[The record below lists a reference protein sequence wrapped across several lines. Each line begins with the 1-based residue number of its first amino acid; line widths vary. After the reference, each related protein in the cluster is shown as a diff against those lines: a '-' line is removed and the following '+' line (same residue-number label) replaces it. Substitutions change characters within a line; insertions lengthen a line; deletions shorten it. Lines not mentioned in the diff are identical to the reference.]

1 MGRQWERA
9 AIIFHMPS
17 TPPRL
22 FRVIIPVSDAEQA
35 LGFYSRLLGLEGRS
49 VGGGRCYF
57 DCGPVILALLETG
70 KPVNPESLFFAVADL
85 EEVHARARD
94 LGCLSREPVHGASG
108 AEILTRPWGE
118 RSFYAVD
125 PCGHQLCFVDETTL
139 YTGR

>member
-1 MGRQWERA
+1 MGASGYNFR
-9 AIIFHMPS
+9 MPP

-22 FRVIIPVSDAEQA
+22 FRLILPVSDGEKAVA
-35 LGFYSRLLGLEGRS
+35 FYSRLLGLEARS
-49 VGGGRCYF
+49 VGGGRHYF
-57 DCGPVILALLETG
+57 DCGPVILALLETQ
-70 KPVNPESLFFAVADL
+70 KPAHPETLFFAVADL

-94 LGCLSREPVHGASG
+94 LGCLSQGLVHGASG